1 MKLFLGLFLGL
12 ISISVSAESNSKEL
26 QTQKMRNINELM
38 KVTDAEGM
46 GRAAWKQML
55 EAYQDHFKEVDA
67 KVWKDL
73 EKEANFRELVDS
85 MIPIYDKHFTND
97 EVEALLKFYKSPAGA
112 KYVKEM
118 PMVQMEAFTIGEAW
132 ARKLS
137 DRVMAKI
144 EAAEKK
150 ATKNQKPEA
159 KQQSQS
165 PAKEKL

>member
-1 MKLFLGLFLGL
+1 MKIFLGLFLSV
-12 ISISVSAESNSKEL
+12 ISISVNAESNSKEL
-26 QTQKMRNINELM
+26 QNQKIKNINELM

-55 EAYQDHFKEVDA
+55 EAYQEHFREVDA

-85 MIPIYDKHFTND
+85 MIPIYDKHFSN
-97 EVEALLKFYKSPAGA
+97 EEIQALLVFYKSPAGA

-137 DRVMAKI
+137 DRVLAKI

-150 ATKNQKPEA
+150 ASKNQKPEE
-159 KQQSQS
+159 KGQSQR
-165 PAKEKL
+165 PIKEKL